1 MYNNDII
8 IDKKI
13 IVRSDDEF
21 EGEIMDED
29 DGRPQVG
36 KVVFNDN
43 RNLKNSN
50 KFKINSGLFK
60 NG

>member
-50 KFKINSGLFK
+50 KFKINNGLFK